1 MDFKEKTIL
10 VYGTG
15 KSGIGAAELLAE
27 LGAKPI
33 LFDQK
38 EGAAPDD
45 LIGKIGE
52 AYRQKVQAAVGT
64 IGPQI
69 LKALDAAVLSPG
81 VPTDIPEV
89 MKLKEAGIPVWGEVE
104 LAFRASR
111 GTVLAVT
118 GTNGKTTTT
127 SLLGEIMKA
136 HNPDTFV
143 AGNIGTAYTGVA
155 LQTSNNSCVVLEA
168 SSFQLET
175 IETFH
180 PRVSAILNITED
192 HLNRHHTMEEY
203 IRCKELVTLNQNRN
217 DVCVLNYED
226 PVLRDFGEKCSAD
239 VFWFSSGR
247 KIDNGIWLDGEKIRL
262 TRDGMDKVLL
272 TTPELILIGT
282 HNYENVMAA
291 IAMAFSA
298 GVPIETIVRV
308 CKSFKPVEHRIEYVD
323 EKNGVIWYND
333 SKGTNPD
340 AAIKGIEAMSRP
352 TLLIA
357 GGYDKGSDYRGWI
370 RSFGNHVRLL
380 VLEGKT
386 RFDIRDA
393 ALECGFPEE
402 KIKIVETMHE
412 AMDFCRDNAR
422 PGDAVL
428 LSPACASWGEFPNY
442 EVRGEKF
449 KEYVRTEI

>member
-1 MDFKEKTIL
+1 MDFKGKNIL
-10 VYGTG
+10 VYGAG
-15 KSGIGAAELLAE
+15 KSGIGAAELLVK
-27 LGAKPI
+27 LGAKPV

-38 EGAAPDD
+38 EGATPES
-45 LIGKIGE
+45 LIEKIGDE
-52 AYRQKVQAAVGT
+52 YRQDVQAAVGT
-64 IGPQI
+64 VDEQ
-69 LKALDAAVLSPG
+69 LLAELDAAVLSPG

-89 MKLKEAGIPVWGEVE
+89 IRLRESGIPVWGEVE
-104 LAFRASR
+104 LAYRASR

-127 SLLGEIMKA
+127 ALLGEIMKA
-136 HNPDTFV
+136 YNPNTFV
-143 AGNIGTAYTGVA
+143 VGNIGNAYTGAA
-155 LQTSNNSCVVLEA
+155 LSTSDDSFVVLEA
-168 SSFQLET
+168 ET
-175 IETFH
+175 IEKFH
-180 PRVSAILNITED
+180 ARVSAILNITED

-203 IRCKELVTLNQNRN
+203 IRCKELVTLNQDQN
-217 DVCVLNYED
+217 DVCVLNYVE
-226 PVLRDFGEKCSAD
+226 
-239 VFWFSSGR
+239 
-247 KIDNGIWLDGEKIRL
+247 NGIWLDGDAIRL
-262 TRDGMDKVLL
+262 TRGGADEVLL
-272 TTPELILIGT
+272 RTPELILIGV

-298 GVPIETIVRV
+298 GVPLETIVRV
-308 CKSFKPVEHRIEYVD
+308 CRSFRPVEHRIEYVD

-370 RSFGNHVRLL
+370 RSFGDHVRWL

-393 ALECGFPEE
+393 AVECGFPEE
-402 KIKIVETMHE
+402 KIRIVETMHD